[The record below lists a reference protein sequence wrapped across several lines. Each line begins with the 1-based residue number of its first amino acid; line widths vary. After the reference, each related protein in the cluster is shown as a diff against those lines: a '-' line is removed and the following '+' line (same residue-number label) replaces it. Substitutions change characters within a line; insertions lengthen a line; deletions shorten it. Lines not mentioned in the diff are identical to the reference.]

1 MKKVFL
7 SGVGFLD
14 KPCERC
20 NDGKSLHCSEPCK
33 KYKDTGHSHEC
44 PDCERLFDIEAEQE
58 DEK

>member
-33 KYKDTGHSHEC
+33 KYKDTGHSHE
-44 PDCERLFDIEAEQE
+44 AEQE